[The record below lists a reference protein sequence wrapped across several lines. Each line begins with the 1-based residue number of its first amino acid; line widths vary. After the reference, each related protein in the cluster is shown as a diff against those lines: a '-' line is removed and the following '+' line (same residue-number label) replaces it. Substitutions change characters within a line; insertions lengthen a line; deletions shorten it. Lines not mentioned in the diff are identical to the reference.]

1 MTYLKSSRRNFRLP
15 SLLLVV
21 VISATACA
29 PKQPPPRPLVMTNN
43 PSWAETTI
51 RVTGRG
57 AYPENA
63 SGAQARLMAERAAR
77 TDAYRK
83 ITEQVYGLELR
94 AGTLVR
100 DAVLAN
106 DVIETSVAG
115 FVRGASVVET
125 RNRPNLGIVELD
137 MEVFLGEEFQ
147 HLVFR

>member
-1 MTYLKSSRRNFRLP
+1 MSYPKNSLGKLRLS
-15 SLLLVV
+15 SLLLVAV
-21 VISATACA
+21 VSATACA
-29 PKQPPPRPLVMTNN
+29 PKQPPQGPLVLTNN

-57 AYPENA
+57 AYPQDA

-94 AGTLVR
+94 SGTLVR

-106 DVIETSVAG
+106 DEIEVSVRG
-115 FVRGASVVET
+115 FVRGAQVVDT
-125 RNRPNLGIVELD
+125 RNRPNLGIVEID
-137 MEVFLGEEFQ
+137 MEVFLGEDFQ
-147 HLVFR
+147 RFVFR